1 MENKLYIIVGH
12 YGSGKSEFSV
22 NFAKKLRNE
31 KKKVCLA
38 DLDVI
43 NPYFRSRETR
53 LSLLNL
59 GIEVVS
65 DTLNSVKGLDMPY
78 LSPAIKAQIVHDENN
93 LILDCGGDEV
103 GVRVLKQFYNE
114 IIKRGCEMYMVVN
127 VFRPET
133 SNVESIIKMKNQL
146 ENEIGL
152 SIKGYINNSN
162 FLRQTSVDDIIYAD
176 KILKEVSEVTQ
187 VPILYVSALEK
198 LIEQLP
204 NNVTGERFVLNLS
217 LRNDWL

>member
-1 MENKLYIIVGH
+1 MNKKLYIIVGH

-22 NFAKKLRNE
+22 NFAKKL
-31 KKKVCLA
+31 KKNKKEVCLA
-38 DLDVI
+38 DLDIV
-43 NPYFRSRETR
+43 NPYFRSREAR
-53 LSLLNL
+53 LSLMNL
-59 GIEVVS
+59 GIAVVS

-78 LSPAIKAQIVHDENN
+78 LSPAIKGQIVHNKNN

-114 IIKRGCEMYMVVN
+114 IIERDFEIYMVIN
-127 VFRPET
+127 VYRPET
-133 SNVESIIKMKNQL
+133 SNVEAIIKMKNQL

-152 SIKGYINNSN
+152 PIKGYINNSN
-162 FLRQTSVDDIIYAD
+162 FLRQTSVDDIIYSD
-176 KILKEVSEVTQ
+176 KILKEVSEITQ

-198 LIEQLP
+198 LIKQLP
-204 NNVTGERFVLNLS
+204 NDVSGERFILNLS